1 MRQGCET
8 CRQIYHK
15 ESGYNGTREE
25 TLKELILISIT
36 GVDRPGITATVTR
49 TLAKFNANVLDIG
62 QAVIH
67 DALSLGM
74 LVHLPGPGGVE
85 VVQEAVQHTITELG
99 NLTVRFLPID
109 EASYAGWVGRQGK
122 PRHIVTLLA
131 RQITAYQISR
141 LAEVIVSY
149 GLNIDKI
156 NRLSGR
162 IPLESLGNDS
172 RAAIEFSLRGP
183 VADVASLRSDFM
195 KLANEMDV
203 DIAYQQDN
211 VFRRHRRLLAFDMD
225 STLIQTEVID
235 ELAKR
240 AGVGAQV
247 AAITERA
254 MRGEMDFK
262 RSLTERVAL
271 LKGLPE
277 SALAEVAVTLPLTE
291 GAERLL
297 NTVKRLGYKTA
308 ILSGGFTYFG
318 RVLQKRFGIDYVF
331 ANDLEI
337 ENGVVSGRISGEVVD
352 GDRKAELLTR
362 IVQKENISLEQVI
375 AVGDGA
381 NDLPMLSIVGLGIAF
396 RAKPIVKAAVKQSL
410 SLGLDGILY
419 LMGLRDRETINELTN
434 E

>member
-1 MRQGCET
+1 L
-8 CRQIYHK
+8 
-15 ESGYNGTREE
+15 NV
-25 TLKELILISIT
+25 LVLISIT
-36 GVDRPGITATVTR
+36 GVDRPGITAAVTR
-49 TLAKFNANVLDIG
+49 TLARFQANVLDIG

-74 LVHLPGPGGVE
+74 LVHLPDPAALE
-85 VVQEAVQHTITELG
+85 QVQEAVQRTIDELG

-109 EASYAGWVGRQGK
+109 EASYAGWVSRQGK

-131 RQITAYQISR
+131 RQITAYHISR

-149 GLNIDKI
+149 GLNIYKI
-156 NRLSGR
+156 DRLSGR
-162 IPLESLGNDS
+162 IPLESLGKNGQ
-172 RAAIEFSLRGP
+172 AVVEFSLRGP
-183 VADVASLRSDFM
+183 VADLTALRSDFM
-195 KLANEMDV
+195 KLADELGV

-225 STLIQTEVID
+225 STLIQVEVID

-240 AGVGAQV
+240 AGVVEQV

-262 RSLTERVAL
+262 RSLIERVAL

-277 SALAEVAVTLPLTE
+277 SALAEVAANLPLTE

-318 RVLQKRFGIDYVF
+318 HVLQKRFGIDYVF
-331 ANDLEI
+331 ANELEI
-337 ENGVVSGRISGEVVD
+337 ENGVLTGRIRGEIVD
-352 GDRKAELLTR
+352 GAKKAEWLIR
-362 IVQKENISLEQVI
+362 IAQQENISLEQVV

-381 NDLPMLSIVGLGIAF
+381 NDLPMLSIAGLGIAF
-396 RAKPIVKAAVKQSL
+396 RAKPIVKAMLQQSL

-419 LMGLRDRETINELTN
+419 LMGLRDRETL
-434 E
+434 